1 MVLLSNIDERVYV
14 IGKYLERRIRK
25 IYLFND
31 NYSNAYKCNENNKV
45 LITT

>member
-14 IGKYLERRIRK
+14 TGKYLERRIRK
-25 IYLFND
+25 IYND